1 MASPH
6 VGFLGLGLM
15 GSRMA
20 KNLKAKGFEVTV
32 WNRTRARADELVPL
46 GLQVAQTPAEVAR
59 VADVVC
65 TCVADVPALREVALG
80 SHGLLSAARPGQLFI
95 DFSTVSVSLVRELGA
110 AFGDEGVDVI
120 DAPVTG
126 SKNGAEKG
134 TLVIMAGG
142 SDAAMARAEPVFKAV
157 GEKVVHCGPLGA
169 GTQVKLAGNGLIAAM
184 LQAFSE
190 GLLLTS
196 KAGVDPKKFIEV
208 VQASGFRSPYF
219 DFKGKALLERDF
231 STHFEIDLMHKD
243 LTLLLENAAAHR
255 VPTPTAASLRETY
268 ALARAAGKGQADIGA
283 VITVFEALCGH
294 RVTDAGAAPSRE
306 TKAGAEPEAGV
317 RR

>member
-1 MASPH
+1 MSIQH

-20 KNLKAKGFEVTV
+20 KNLAKKGFQVTV
-32 WNRTRARADELVPL
+32 WNRDAAKARALE
-46 GLQVAQTPAEVAR
+46 GVAVASTPAELASR
-59 VADVVC
+59 VDAFC

-80 SHGLLSAARPGQLFI
+80 TTGLLAGAKKGQLFI
-95 DFSTVSVSLVRELGA
+95 DFSTVSVSLLHELGA
-110 AFGDEGVDVI
+110 SFGARGVDVI

-142 SDAAMARAEPVFKAV
+142 SKAALERAQPVFSAV
-157 GEKVVHCGPLGA
+157 GEKVIACGPLGA

-184 LQAFSE
+184 LQSFSE

-196 KAGVDPKKFIEV
+196 KAGVDPRAFLEV

-231 STHFEIDLMHKD
+231 STHFSIDLMHKD
-243 LTLLLENAAAHR
+243 LSLLLENAAQHR
-255 VPTPTAASLRETY
+255 VPTPTAAAVRETY
-268 ALARAAGKGQADIGA
+268 ALARAAGKGEQDIGA
-283 VITVFEALCGH
+283 VITVLEDLVGH
-294 RVTDAGAAPSRE
+294 QLGKSPPRS
-306 TKAGAEPEAGV
+306 
-317 RR
+317 

>member
-1 MASPH
+1 MTIRH

-20 KNLKAKGFEVTV
+20 LNLKKKGFEVTV
-32 WNRTRARADELVPL
+32 WNRSAARAEALQQH
-46 GLQVAQTPAEVAR
+46 GLHVAKTPAQVAQ
-59 VADVVC
+59 VADALC
-65 TCVADVPALREVALG
+65 TCVADVAALREVALG
-80 SHGLLSAARPGQLFI
+80 KDGLLSAAKSGQLLI
-95 DFSTVSVSLVRELGA
+95 DFSTVSVALVQELGA
-110 AFGDEGVDVI
+110 AFSAKGLDVV

-142 SDAAMARAEPVFKAV
+142 SEAAMARAQPIFQAV
-157 GEKVVHCGPLGA
+157 GEKVVHCGALGA

-196 KAGVDPKKFIEV
+196 KAGVDPRKFIEV

-231 STHFEIDLMHKD
+231 STHFSIDLMHKD
-243 LTLLLENAAAHR
+243 LTLLVENAAVHR
-255 VPTPTAASLRETY
+255 VPTPSAAAMKETY
-268 ALARAAGKGQADIGA
+268 AFARAAGKGEADIGA
-283 VITVFEALCGH
+283 VITAYEDVVKHQLKQG
-294 RVTDAGAAPSRE
+294 
-306 TKAGAEPEAGV
+306 
-317 RR
+317 